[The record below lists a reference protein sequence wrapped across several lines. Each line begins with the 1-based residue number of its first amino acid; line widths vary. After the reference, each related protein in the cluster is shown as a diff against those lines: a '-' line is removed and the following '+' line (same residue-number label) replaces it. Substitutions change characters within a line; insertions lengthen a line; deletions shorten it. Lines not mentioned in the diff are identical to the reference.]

1 MTGLSELRAEI
12 AARREAVY
20 EHACDLAD
28 EGKDGAE
35 RAFGRVEAYDEVLEH
50 MDDSITVP
58 CVCGAADMG
67 DDSWDLDVR
76 PDCPVHNSDTSG
88 DQPTMAEDP
97 F

>member
-1 MTGLSELRAEI
+1 MTGLWTEVHTS
-12 AARREAVY
+12 RRSYCVRGMAQVVWAPGEKVVSMMTA
-20 EHACDLAD
+20 
-28 EGKDGAE
+28 
-35 RAFGRVEAYDEVLEH
+35 
-50 MDDSITVP
+50 P
-58 CVCGAADMG
+58 CICGAADMG